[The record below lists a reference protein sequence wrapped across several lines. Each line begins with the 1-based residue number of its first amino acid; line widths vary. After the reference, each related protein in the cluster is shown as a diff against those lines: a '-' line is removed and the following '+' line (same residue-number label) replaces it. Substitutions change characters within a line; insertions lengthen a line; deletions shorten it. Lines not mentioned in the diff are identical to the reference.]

1 MCTLQEMMEDFI
13 TPPHFKSLFADDDE
27 EEEHD
32 GETAAAGGAGGGTN
46 DTKGTPQQQQQDP
59 LFFLGAR
66 GSGVGFHR
74 HGEAWNAVIFGKRNH
89 KNPNTYA
96 YA

>member
-1 MCTLQEMMEDFI
+1 MEDFF
-13 TPPHFKSLFADDDE
+13 TPPHFKSLFTDDD

-32 GETAAAGGAGGGTN
+32 GETAAGGAGGGTN
-46 DTKGTPQQQQQDP
+46 DTKGAPPQQQQQDP

-74 HGEAWNAVIFGKRNH
+74 HGEAWNAVIFGKQNRTNL
-89 KNPNTYA
+89 KPKV
-96 YA
+96 